1 MAFFTGWRFAIGA
14 ALLIGSMAILPGAFA
29 QNTGN
34 SLALVYEDGAGNTLP
49 YRLFL
54 PPNHDAPGAEY
65 PLVLHLH
72 GAGERGTNNTS
83 QLLYIDGLIAETQTE
98 HPAFLLVPQAAPG
111 RRWDAFGSNDVSLS
125 GQMVLDVIDLLE
137 TQYQVDSSRRYATG
151 LSLGGF
157 GTWDLIGKRPE
168 VFSTAFPL
176 SGYGE
181 TSRADEYLDTRIWT
195 FHGGGDTVVPVIPKR
210 ETVEAIRQA
219 GGDPIY
225 TEVLGGHGIW
235 RPVYDDPIGELYDW
249 VFDGVEPA
257 IAEWEYDP
265 ATGDVRIDAGKAP
278 GGSIDILNFSVNQL
292 DLLTLPETIKIDG
305 VAMPAADVLR
315 VSRISLDY
323 NARTTGGF
331 SGVMEIPG
339 LLPEGLDFL
348 SLSAVTSRQF
358 YFSPETGDNR
368 RFFSLTTRVIPEP
381 TALAL
386 VSLLVL
392 GTAGRRGRTVAS

>member
-1 MAFFTGWRFAIGA
+1 MTFQAFRRSSVSTALVIGLVSA
-14 ALLIGSMAILPGAFA
+14 CSSATA
-29 QNTGN
+29 QD
-34 SLALVYEDGAGNTLP
+34 SLALVYEDGAGNSLP

-54 PPNHDAPGAEY
+54 PPGHDTPGADF

-83 QLLYIDGLIAETQTE
+83 QLAYIGGLIEETQTE

-111 RRWDAFGSNDVSLS
+111 RRWDAFGSADVSLS

-137 TQYQVDSSRRYATG
+137 QQYQVDPARRYATG

-157 GTWDLIGKRPE
+157 GTWDLIGKRPD
-168 VFSTAFPL
+168 VFATAFPL

-181 TSRADEYLDTRIWT
+181 TDRAEDYLDTRIWT
-195 FHGGGDTVVPVIPKR
+195 FHGGGDNVVPVVPKR
-210 ETVEAIRQA
+210 ETVNAIREA

-235 RPVYDDPIGELYDW
+235 TPVYDDPIGELYDW
-249 VFDGVEPA
+249 VFDGVEPELA
-257 IAEWEYDP
+257 DWQYDP
-265 ATGDVRIDAGKAP
+265 ATGDVRIDAGQAP

-292 DLLTLPETIKIDG
+292 DLLTLPETIRVDG
-305 VAMPAADVLR
+305 VAVPAADVLR

-323 NARTTGGF
+323 NARATGGF

-339 LLPEGLDFL
+339 LLPAGLDFL

-358 YFSPETGDNR
+358 YFSPETGNNR
-368 RFFSLTTRVIPEP
+368 RFFNLTTLAVPEP
-381 TALAL
+381 TAAG
-386 VSLLVL
+386 LLVIAGL
-392 GTAGRRGRTVAS
+392 GLSGRRRRSDAA